1 MGKVKKPAG
10 YQCSKCKT
18 VYAHVKEEPKECYM
32 CHNQTLKP
40 LSAYMLRKVLD
51 IDENIEVD

>member
-1 MGKVKKPAG
+1 MGKIKKPVG

-18 VYAHVKEEPKECYM
+18 VYAHVDKEPKECYM
-32 CHNQTLKP
+32 CHNKIFKP
-40 LSAYMLRKVLD
+40 LSAYKLRQALD